1 MDIILL
7 GLLMIQN
14 CTIYEMKKVIEI
26 HLTNVSSNSIGSI
39 QAAIKKLLSKNLICF
54 NEYVENNVNKKTY
67 EITDTGKEYFISS
80 ISEPMLYKEKS
91 MELSKFFFMGFVE
104 KSKQVALVESYLKE
118 LEKELSTLEQI
129 KIIAESQAT
138 FDENYLLRLQ
148 KKGNPAGLTLAD
160 IKEIAFFQCALLE
173 LSIDKIKCEI
183 KWFEDFKQKLQYRLG
198 C

>member
-54 NEYVENNVNKKTY
+54 NEYVENSVNKKTY

-80 ISEPMLYKEKS
+80 ISKPMLYKEKS